1 MSGKIIKKYVLVQF
15 NTEYDNEGVPIITL
29 KQADDIGGYYD
40 SRYYKN
46 SAFGKEFDTEDDAV
60 EFMVR
65 ENLTGEWLCVPMFKV
80 DYWGD

>member
-1 MSGKIIKKYVLVQF
+1 MGNVIKKYVLVQF

-46 SAFGKEFDTEDDAV
+46 SAFGKEFDTEDEAV

-65 ENLTGEWLCVPMFKV
+65 ENLTGEWLCVPMFRV
-80 DYWGD
+80 DYWGE